1 LKIGGAVDGQKD
13 ILLPFLN
20 QGVTQ
25 VAWVVE
31 DLDKAVEMHLR
42 FFGIGPWHFYRYG
55 PELLSMMRRNGI
67 DTEYAMDAA
76 VANAGTTRL
85 ELVQPISGDTI
96 YHEFVRKNGYGKVH
110 HFGLAVEDM
119 QESLEIA
126 RRAGFS
132 VTMEGSGY
140 GLDGDGHFA
149 YLDTEET
156 FGITLE
162 LMERPKRRRP
172 PWKILPA
179 PENH

>member
-1 LKIGGAVDGQKD
+1 MGKQEDVLV
-13 ILLPFLN
+13 PFLTR
-20 QGVTQ
+20 GITQ

-31 DLDKAVEMHLR
+31 DLDKAVEMHHRL
-42 FFGIGPWHFYRYG
+42 FGIGPWHFYRYG
-55 PELLSMMRRNGI
+55 RSLLSMMRRNGN
-67 DTEYAMDAA
+67 DAEFAMDTA

-85 ELVQPISGDTI
+85 ELIQPIHGDTI
-96 YHEFVRKNGYGKVH
+96 YDEFVRKNGYGKVH
-110 HFGLAVEDM
+110 HFGLAVDNM

-126 RRAGFS
+126 RRAGFT

-162 LMERPKRRRP
+162 LMERPRRRRT
-172 PWKILPA
+172 PWKIFPA
-179 PENH
+179 PEN